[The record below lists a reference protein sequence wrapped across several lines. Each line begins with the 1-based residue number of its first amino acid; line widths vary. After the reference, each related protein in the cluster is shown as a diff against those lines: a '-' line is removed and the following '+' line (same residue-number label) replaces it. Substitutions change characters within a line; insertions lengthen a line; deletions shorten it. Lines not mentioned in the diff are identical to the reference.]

1 MGNPP
6 SGGLRENHR
15 SIGIMEYRNKIT
27 GQIIS
32 VSAPIEGGFWE
43 PVEETEEPAEE
54 TSKKA
59 PARKTTRTKK

>member
-1 MGNPP
+1 
-6 SGGLRENHR
+6 
-15 SIGIMEYRNKIT
+15 MEYRNKIT

-43 PVEETEEPAEE
+43 PVEETEEPAKEAP
-54 TSKKA
+54 KKA